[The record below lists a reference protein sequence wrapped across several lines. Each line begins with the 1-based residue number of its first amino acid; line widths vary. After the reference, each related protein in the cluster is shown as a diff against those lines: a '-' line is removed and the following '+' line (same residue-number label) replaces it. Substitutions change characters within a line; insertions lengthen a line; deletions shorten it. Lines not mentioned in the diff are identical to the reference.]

1 MLQGQ
6 WNPDGIAPI
15 EGDAQRIQPGW
26 VRLRVAACGICG
38 SDLHAYRGEFG
49 ARHGMVPGHEFVGS
63 IVDGPKGLSDT
74 LYAVEPRTS
83 CGQCDFCVAGRRHLC
98 KAGRLLGMNEPG
110 GMSQQ
115 TNVPENRIYA
125 VDPAVAA
132 VPASMAEP
140 LAVCV
145 RAMHLARLD
154 MNSRVLVLGAGTI
167 GLLSGLLARDRCG
180 QVAITARHRHQRE
193 TAERLGMTPLAE
205 DAVAAWA
212 REEEPDVVIETVG
225 GEADTL
231 EQAITLCRAGGRIV
245 VLGAFTSRR
254 SLDML
259 SLMSKELTLMGSVM
273 YGTSERGAEFAA
285 AVSLLPRY
293 QAEIAGMQTHQF
305 PLTSIKEAFETAG
318 DKRTGAI
325 KVTVLPN

>member
-6 WNPDGIAPI
+6 WIPDGIAPM
-15 EGDAQRIQPGW
+15 EGQAQRLQPGW

-38 SDLHAYRGEFG
+38 SDLHAYRGAFG
-49 ARHGMVPGHEFVGS
+49 SPHGRVPGHEFVGS

-83 CGQCDFCVAGRRHLC
+83 CGQCDFCISGQRHLC

-125 VDPAVAA
+125 VDPAVGA

-145 RAMHLARLD
+145 RAVHLAQLNV
-154 MNSRVLVLGAGTI
+154 NSRVLVLGAGTI
-167 GLLSGLLARDRCG
+167 GLLSGLLTRDRCG

-193 TAERLGMTPLAE
+193 TAELLGMTPLAE
-205 DAVAAWA
+205 DAVADWA
-212 REEEPDVVIETVG
+212 REGEPDVIIETVG

-231 EQAITLCRAGGRIV
+231 EQAIALCRAGGRIM
-245 VLGAFTSRR
+245 VLGAFTSPRP
-254 SLDML
+254 LDML
-259 SLMSKELTLMGSVM
+259 SLMSKELTLVGSVM
-273 YGTSERGAEFAA
+273 YGTGERGAEFAA

-293 QAEIAGMQTHQF
+293 QAELAALQTHQF

-318 DKRTGAI
+318 NKRTGAI
-325 KVTVLPN
+325 KITVLPN